1 MAFPPISLSQASLA
15 AAILGSVYGN
25 YIALSPPNPSHHAA
39 PSTGDSVRGLL
50 LTKKHSTKV
59 ALAPWGLLAL
69 QSAALALHYP
79 DIPASVIRHGGEN
92 GLNMNLITW
101 SPATVIPLA
110 LIFGAGIPLRLIPYA
125 SLGKNFTFALKTPDQ
140 LKTTGIYQYVQH
152 PSYTGVIILVLSNV
166 ALLTRLDGPLSCWIP
181 PQYYN
186 TLYWMLGLMA
196 PCTAVFFYGTWKRVR
211 EEEKMLKA
219 AFGKEWENWHAK
231 TARFI
236 PYIF

>member
-1 MAFPPISLSQASLA
+1 MAIPISLSQASLA
-15 AAILGSVYGN
+15 AVILGSVYGN
-25 YIALSPPNPSHHAA
+25 YVALSPPNPSHHVA

-69 QSAALALHYP
+69 QSAALAWRYP
-79 DIPASVIRHGGEN
+79 DIPASVVRHGAKN
-92 GLNMNLITW
+92 GLNTNLITW

-125 SLGKNFTFALKTPDQ
+125 SLGKNFTFALKKPDR

-152 PSYTGVIILVLSNV
+152 PSYTGLLILMFSNA
-166 ALLTRLDGPLSCWIP
+166 ALLGRLDGPITCWIP
-181 PQYYN
+181 PQFFN
-186 TLYWMLGLMA
+186 VLYWTWGFIA
-196 PCTAVFFYGTWKRVR
+196 PCASLVVYGISKRVY
-211 EEEKMLKA
+211 EEEKMLKG